1 MSRINLDQQSILVSF
16 VIPTHNRAE
25 LLQRCLDSVISQTHK
40 NLEII
45 VVNDNSTDNTDKVL
59 ESYKRKDDRIVTIN
73 NKGTG
78 GNAAR
83 NTGIF
88 AAKGEYIALM
98 DDDDTCMPNRVEKQ
112 LGAVVNSNF
121 KYDFIISGYEMRKPD
136 GTLVKTVDYLKPM
149 ESIGLTIRWFVKT
162 NLLKKINGFD
172 IEQPSLQEVEL
183 FWRLK
188 EASKIYF
195 DPSIVVTIR
204 GAEISITK
212 DSDKM
217 KKGIER
223 LLDLHGSKMSK
234 KEYNNWI
241 RSLCGQAAKKKD
253 WKLFFSEL
261 KRLKFSSLKLLDL
274 LLIFSG
280 ILHSFNI
287 YKIYRRIL
295 DQSYKNKKIRDYK
308 LL

>member
-1 MSRINLDQQSILVSF
+1 MVSF

-25 LLQRCLDSVISQTHK
+25 LLRRCLDSIISQTYK

-45 VVNDNSTDNTDKVL
+45 VVNDNSTDNTDEVL
-59 ESYKRKDDRIVTIN
+59 KSLKRKDNRIVTLK

-112 LGAVVNSNF
+112 LGAVVNSDF
-121 KYDFIISGYEMRKPD
+121 KYDFIISGYDMRKPD

-149 ESIGLTIRWFVKT
+149 QSIGLTIRWFVKT
-162 NLLKKINGFD
+162 SLLKRVKGFD

-188 EASKIYF
+188 EVAKIYF

-204 GAEISITK
+204 GAEVSITK
-212 DSDKM
+212 DPAKM
-217 KKGIER
+217 KKGIDR
-223 LLDLHGSKMSK
+223 LLELHGSKMSK

-241 RSLCGQAAKKKD
+241 RSLCGHAAKKRD
-253 WKLFFSEL
+253 WKLFFMEL
-261 KRLKFSSLKLLDL
+261 KKLNLSAAKFWDTLLF
-274 LLIFSG
+274 FSG
-280 ILHSFNI
+280 ITHSFNI
-287 YKIYRRIL
+287 YKIYNRIL
-295 DQSYKNKKIRDYK
+295 DKSYKNKKIRDYK